1 MKIVIVYDS
10 THPDAQKNKCFSE
23 EFALKG
29 SGHSFTVELAN
40 QATKHEFEIVTA
52 DVFLGR
58 EADSS
63 AIVYCITD
71 MVTPLTNTVLK
82 RGAIPFVCF
91 SMESPLIAKDFYV
104 NIRELSGR
112 FIYSIQFK
120 GTLERLR
127 SSSTKFIPMH
137 FPVPERTPLKNEADW
152 NDRKFLILVN
162 SNKRAF
168 FSDYS
173 SIATAVR
180 SIASKL
186 KFTYLRLR
194 DPWML
199 TPEFYKDRIEL
210 IRYFADRP
218 GFALYGIGWN
228 NPIAGFSERYH
239 QAAKKVFLGP
249 LPYEK
254 KLGKMSEFKFAVCFE
269 NCAFPGYVTEK
280 IFDCFL
286 AGTIPIYFGP
296 EDITEFVP
304 RDTFINFRDFK
315 DFQTLEKFIRNMT
328 KAEAEQK
335 LTAASRF
342 LQSSAFDKHYLPNFI
357 SDIVDKIKDHS
368 NSQLPSR

>member
-10 THPDAQKNKCFSE
+10 DHPDARKNKCFTK

-40 QATKHEFEIVTA
+40 QAIQNGFEIITA
-52 DVFLGR
+52 DVFLQR
-58 EADSS
+58 QPDANTN
-63 AIVYCITD
+63 AYCITD
-71 MVTPLTNTVLK
+71 MVTTLTNTILE
-82 RGAIPFVCF
+82 RGAIPFICF

-104 NIRELSGR
+104 NISKLSGR
-112 FIYSIQFK
+112 FNYSIQFK
-120 GTLERLR
+120 GAFERLR
-127 SSSTKFIPMH
+127 SSNSKFITMH
-137 FPVPERTPLKNEADW
+137 FPVPERLSIKNKNEWDS
-152 NDRKFLILVN
+152 RKFLIVVN

-173 SIATAVR
+173 TVKTAIR
-180 SIASKL
+180 SVASQL
-186 KFTYLRLR
+186 KFTYLRLV
-194 DPWML
+194 DPWMR

-210 IRYFADRP
+210 IRYFAGKP

-228 NPIAGFSERYH
+228 NPIAGFPKVYH
-239 QAAKKVFLGP
+239 EAAKKVDKGP

-254 KLGKMSEFKFAVCFE
+254 KLAVMNEYKFAVCFE

-304 RDTFINFRDFK
+304 RNTFIDFRDFK
-315 DFQTLEKFIRNMT
+315 DFKALETFIGNFT
-328 KAEAEQK
+328 SAEAEEK
-335 LTAASRF
+335 LKAADAF
-342 LQSSAFDKHYLPNFI
+342 LQSRAFEKHYLPNFI
-357 SDIVDKIKDHS
+357 SDIVDKIKHHS
-368 NSQLPSR
+368 NSQLPN